1 MVTPRTPWSLLR
13 RPGAWS
19 AASLVWLSL
28 LMVLV
33 GAWVSYRL
41 SERAGLAQ
49 LAAVSNERLE
59 LYASTLDTELA
70 RYRYLPSL
78 VAIEPDV
85 GQVLLHPDDGDARQ
99 RADRRLSRI
108 NARAGSVLIVVA
120 DASGRLVATSDHYGR
135 ADAGPGAS
143 AADAGAGLPAWPELP
158 AEGVTGFFDVAP
170 DASRTDYYFAQ
181 AILRSGQTVGQVMVK
196 VSLAPLEATWVD
208 LGLRTE
214 SEKLVVV
221 DAQERVVM
229 SSIPNWKRKVLRQAA
244 SAAEVSG
251 PASAAQPTLLRISA
265 EQLTP
270 YGGSLVSVNDGAQG
284 GAAVQ
289 RSQYL
294 AQERAVLPLAVRLVT
309 LSDPSETWRR
319 ARVAAWGGGVA
330 GAFVGVLALYLL
342 HRRRTL
348 AELLQAR
355 NALQAAHDQLE
366 RQVQVRT
373 QQLQTTNRELTR
385 EIEQRV
391 LAEDELMQASKLAVL
406 GQMSAGISHEINQPL
421 TALRALSR
429 NAVLLMAA
437 GRSQA
442 VSDNLK
448 SIDAMVERM
457 GRIVTQLKSFARK
470 PEDTAAPVDIAQAV
484 RNVLL
489 LLDHRQRAEGI
500 STEVQ
505 VAAHLRAQGDP
516 TRLEQVLMNLV
527 TNALDAMAGQPE
539 RQLQIAAQRQGA
551 RVLVQVSDSGSGVSD
566 AAMAHLFEP
575 FFTTKPA
582 GQGLGL
588 GLVISAKIVRELG
601 GQLRARRLD
610 SGMRFEFD
618 LAAAHED
625 SPDV

>member
-1 MVTPRTPWSLLR
+1 
-13 RPGAWS
+13 
-19 AASLVWLSL
+19 
-28 LMVLV
+28 
-33 GAWVSYRL
+33 
-41 SERAGLAQ
+41 
-49 LAAVSNERLE
+49 
-59 LYASTLDTELA
+59 
-70 RYRYLPSL
+70 
-78 VAIEPDV
+78 
-85 GQVLLHPDDGDARQ
+85 
-99 RADRRLSRI
+99 
-108 NARAGSVLIVVA
+108 
-120 DASGRLVATSDHYGR
+120 
-135 ADAGPGAS
+135 
-143 AADAGAGLPAWPELP
+143 
-158 AEGVTGFFDVAP
+158 
-170 DASRTDYYFAQ
+170 
-181 AILRSGQTVGQVMVK
+181 MVK

-244 SAAEVSG
+244 SAAQVSG

-437 GRSQA
+437 GRAQA

>member
-1 MVTPRTPWSLLR
+1 MRRNLGTLCSLMVNASLPRIQFRPPGGWLMASLAWTTVALVLA
-13 RPGAWS
+13 GAW
-19 AASLVWLSL
+19 L
-28 LMVLV
+28 
-33 GAWVSYRL
+33 SYRL

-59 LYASTLDTELA
+59 LYASTLETELA

-85 GQVLLHPDDGDARQ
+85 GTVLQHPLDGEAQQ

-120 DASGRLVATSDHYGR
+120 DAVGRPVASSDHYAR
-135 ADAGPGAS
+135 SADPAAGEGQ
-143 AADAGAGLPAWPELP
+143 GLPRWPELP

-181 AILRSGQTVGQVMVK
+181 AVWRDGRSVGQVMVK

-208 LGLRTE
+208 LGVRTE

-221 DAQERVVM
+221 DDHQRVVM
-229 SSIPNWKRKVLRQAA
+229 SSIPGWKR
-244 SAAEVSG
+244 G
-251 PASAAQPTLLRISA
+251 LLRPTATADIASGEQALLHVAA

-270 YGGSLVSVNDGAQG
+270 YGGSLVSVRDGK
-284 GAAVQ
+284 AVQ

-294 AQERAVLPLAVRLVT
+294 AQERAVLPLAVHMVT
-309 LSDPSETWRR
+309 LSDPSEVWRR
-319 ARVAAWGGGVA
+319 ARLAAWGGAVA
-330 GAFVGVLALYLL
+330 GAFVGLLALYLVY
-342 HRRRTL
+342 RRRAL

-391 LAEDELMQASKLAVL
+391 LAEGEAMQASKLAVL

-437 GRSQA
+437 GRAQA
-442 VSDNLK
+442 VSDNLTA
-448 SIDAMVERM
+448 IDAMVERM

-470 PEDTAAPVDIAQAV
+470 PQDSAAPVDLAQAV

-489 LLDHRQRAEGI
+489 LLDHRQRADGVA
-500 STEVQ
+500 TQVEVL
-505 VAAHLRAQGDP
+505 AGLRVQGDP
-516 TRLEQVLMNLV
+516 TRIEQVLMNLV
-527 TNALDAMAGQPE
+527 TNALDAMAGQAE
-539 RQLQIAAQRQGA
+539 RQLHIGAQCLDGRVRVQIR
-551 RVLVQVSDSGSGVSD
+551 DSGSGISD
-566 AAMAHLFEP
+566 AAMARLFEP

-601 GQLRARRLD
+601 GQLRASRLD
-610 SGMRFEFD
+610 NGMLFEFD
-618 LAAAHED
+618 LAPGHEE

>member
-1 MVTPRTPWSLLR
+1 LGTLCSLMVFKSTPWRLFR
-13 RPGAWS
+13 RPGAE
-19 AASLVWLSL
+19 AAAHLTWITAVLVVLGAWLSH
-28 LMVLV
+28 
-33 GAWVSYRL
+33 GL

-85 GQVLLHPDDGDARQ
+85 GQVLLHPDDPAVGQ
-99 RADRRLSRI
+99 RADLRLSRI
-108 NARAGSVLIVVA
+108 NARAGSVLIRVA
-120 DASGRLVATSDHYGR
+120 DLAGQELASSDHYGPAR
-135 ADAGPGAS
+135 AGVH
-143 AADAGAGLPAWPELP
+143 AADLPPWPELP

-170 DASRTDYYFAQ
+170 DASRTDYYFVQ
-181 AILRSGQTVGQVMVK
+181 AILRGGQAVGKVMVK

-221 DAQERVVM
+221 DAHERVVM
-229 SSIPNWKRKVLRQAA
+229 SSIPSWKRKILRPTAGVMPGDPSTGQ
-244 SAAEVSG
+244 E
-251 PASAAQPTLLRISA
+251 PALLRVSA
-265 EQLTP
+265 ERLTP
-270 YGGSLVSVNDGAQG
+270 YGGALVSVSEG
-284 GAAVQ
+284 GAVQ

-294 AQERAVLPLAVRLVT
+294 AQERAVLPLAVHLVT

-342 HRRRTL
+342 HRRRAL

-437 GRSQA
+437 GRTQA

-470 PEDTAAPVDIAQAV
+470 PQDQAASVEVAQAV

-489 LLDHRQRAEGI
+489 LLDHRQHAQGI
-500 STEVQ
+500 EVQ
-505 VAAHLRAQGDP
+505 VDVATGLRAQGDP
-516 TRLEQVLMNLV
+516 TRLEQVVMNLA
-527 TNALDAMAGQPE
+527 TNAMDAMVGQPE
-539 RQLQIAAQRQGA
+539 RRLHIAAVHQDG
-551 RVLVQVSDSGSGVSD
+551 RVRVQVSDSGTGVSD

-588 GLVISAKIVRELG
+588 GLVISAQIVRELG

-610 SGMRFEFD
+610 SGMLFEFD
-618 LAAAHED
+618 LAAAPED
-625 SPDV
+625 APDV